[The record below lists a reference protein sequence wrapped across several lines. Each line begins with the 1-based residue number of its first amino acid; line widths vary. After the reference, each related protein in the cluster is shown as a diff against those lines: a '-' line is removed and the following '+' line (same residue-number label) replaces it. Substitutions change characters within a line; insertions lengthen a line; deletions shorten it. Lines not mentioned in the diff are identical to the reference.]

1 MTNLKLERPLAVL
14 DIESTGINPRMDR
27 IIDLAIIKLFPD
39 GRREQHMFR
48 VNPEIPIP
56 AETTAIHHITN
67 ADVAHVPPFRQVAAA
82 ILEILADCDLGGFG
96 VVRFDIPMLAE
107 EFARAGFEFNPDN
120 RRIVDAQR
128 IYHKKE
134 PRDLS
139 AALAFYCGAMHL
151 GAHGAEADALA
162 TVAVLEA
169 QLQKYTDLPRS
180 LDELDN
186 YCNPPRD
193 PAWADRTGKLKWQ
206 NGELLINFG
215 VQNIGRN
222 LKDLVRDNPKFL
234 KWILKSDFPADTKRI
249 VADALEGR
257 FLTPPAS
264 VTDDG
269 RRTTDDR

>member
-1 MTNLKLERPLAVL
+1 MLNLKLERPLAVL
-14 DIESTGINPRMDR
+14 DIESTGLNPRMDR

-39 GRREQHMFR
+39 GRREQHTFR

-67 ADVAHVPPFRQVAAA
+67 ADVAHVPPFREVAAA
-82 ILEILADCDLGGFG
+82 ILEVLADCDLGGFN
-96 VVRFDIPMLAE
+96 VVRFDVPMLAE
-107 EFARAGFEFNPDN
+107 EFARAGFQFDLDN

-139 AALAFYCGAMHL
+139 AALSFYCGEMHL
-151 GAHGAEADALA
+151 GAHGAEADTLA

-180 LDELDN
+180 MDELDK
-186 YCNPPRD
+186 YCNPPRN
-193 PAWADRTGKLKWQ
+193 PAWADRMGKLKWQ

-215 VQNIGRN
+215 VQNIGRK
-222 LKDLVRDNPKFL
+222 LKDLVRDNSKFL

-257 FLTPPAS
+257 LPVQPAAKEA
-264 VTDDG
+264 DAG
-269 RRTTDDR
+269 

>member
-1 MTNLKLERPLAVL
+1 MKLTLDRPLVVF

-27 IIDLAIIKLFPD
+27 IIDLALVKLFPD
-39 GRREQHMFR
+39 GRREQHNFR

-56 AETTAIHHITN
+56 AEATAIHHITN
-67 ADVAHVPPFRQVAAA
+67 ADVAYAPPFRNVARQ
-82 ILEILADCDLGGFG
+82 LMEVLADSDLGGFG
-96 VVRFDIPMLAE
+96 VVRFDIPMLVE
-107 EFARAGFEFNPDN
+107 EFARAGLEFNPDT

-139 AALAFYCGAMHL
+139 AALSFYCGEMHL

-169 QLQKYTDLPRS
+169 QLQKYDDLPS
-180 LDELDN
+180 SIAELDQ
-186 YCNPPRD
+186 YCNPPRN
-193 PAWADRTGKLKWQ
+193 PAWADRAGKLKWQ

-215 VQNIGRN
+215 VQNIGRS
-222 LKDLVRDNPKFL
+222 LKKLAQDNPKFL
-234 KWILKSDFPADTKRI
+234 KWILKSDFPADTKCI

-257 FLTPPAS
+257 FPAPPTM
-264 VTDDG
+264 TDDG
-269 RRTTDDR
+269 GDR

>member
-1 MTNLKLERPLAVL
+1 MFPIKLERPLAVL

-27 IIDLAIIKLFPD
+27 IIDLAIVKLFPD
-39 GRREQHMFR
+39 GRREQHVFR

-67 ADVAHVPPFRQVAAA
+67 ADVAHAPTFRQTAPA

-96 VVRFDIPMLAE
+96 IVRFDIPMLAE
-107 EFARAGFEFNPDN
+107 EFARAGFQFNPDD

-139 AALAFYCGAMHL
+139 AALTFYCGTMHL

-162 TVAVLEA
+162 TVEVLEA
-169 QLQKYTDLPRS
+169 QLQKYADLPRS
-180 LDELDN
+180 LEELDRFS
-186 YCNPPRD
+186 NPPRD
-193 PAWADRTGKLKWQ
+193 PTWADRSGKLKWQ

-234 KWILKSDFPADTKRI
+234 RWILKSDFPVDTKRI
-249 VADALEGR
+249 VADALEGH
-257 FLTPPAS
+257 FLAPPAKNELPAA
-264 VTDDG
+264 D
-269 RRTTDDR
+269 

>member
-1 MTNLKLERPLAVL
+1 MNNLKLERPLAVL

-39 GRREQHMFR
+39 GRREQHAFR

-67 ADVAHVPPFRQVAAA
+67 ADVAHAPPFRQMAAA
-82 ILEILADCDLGGFG
+82 VLEILADCDLGGFG

-107 EFARAGFEFNPDN
+107 EFARAGVEFNPDN
-120 RRIVDAQR
+120 RRIVDVQR

-139 AALAFYCGAMHL
+139 AALNFYCGEMHL

-169 QLQKYTDLPRS
+169 QLQKYSDLPRS
-180 LDELDN
+180 LDELDK
-186 YCNPPRD
+186 YCNPPRN

-215 VQNIGRN
+215 VQNMGRN

-234 KWILKSDFPADTKRI
+234 MWILKSDFPADTKRI

-257 FLTPPAS
+257 FLTPPA

-269 RRTTDDR
+269 GQTTD